1 MGRISFKY
9 KTIFFLLL
17 AEICYSQNPIN
28 KGFNLLETGKFSE
41 AEVFF
46 ENFIKKDSLNK
57 TAKLCYGRA
66 VGLNGNP
73 QKAKEIFE
81 ELLIEEPKNLEFLI
95 NYTEAFLWN
104 KEYQT
109 ALPKYHQLDNDHP
122 GNAIVKLG
130 LANTYSNL
138 KKHDNAISNYNKGI
152 EIDKNVLGLYI
163 GLAYTHRANNQDKL
177 ALDVISKG
185 LLVEEN
191 NTELLKLKGIIN
203 NSYKVSAHQNSN
215 ITNDSGDNS
224 AKNVLTY
231 VNIPINT
238 KNSIDV
244 IYQYRNTENAISN
257 DKATQNTFGVTYT
270 TDITNKVE
278 VSGNLSYLLSNGKN
292 DYDNLIYAVKVLVK
306 PQNNQFFSINYQR
319 EYHNFNAELIDSKIA
334 QNHYF
339 ANYHILTK
347 WNIGWFTQYFF
358 THQSDDNNKNLWFNS
373 IYYVVNK
380 KYVFKFGI
388 NSQIISFKEERP
400 EIYFSPKQFNAIE
413 LFIDLNVFNSKS
425 KFIANGNLA
434 TGYQFVNKDKQETI
448 RGELN
453 LGYKIIPKFN
463 ASVYGKYSN
472 LSSGTAAGFEYNELG
487 VKFNYTF

>member
-1 MGRISFKY
+1 MGRISFKF

-17 AEICYSQNPIN
+17 AEFCYSQNSIN

-73 QKAKEIFE
+73 QRAKEIFE

-109 ALPKYHQLDNDHP
+109 ALPKYHQLDNEYPD
-122 GNAIVKLG
+122 NAIVKLG
-130 LANTYSNL
+130 LANTNSNL
-138 KKHDNAISNYNKGI
+138 KKYDIAITNYNRGI
-152 EIDKNVLGLYI
+152 EIDKNILGLYI

-177 ALDVISKG
+177 ALDIISKG
-185 LLVEEN
+185 LLIDEN
-191 NTELLKLKGIIN
+191 NPELLKLKRIIY

-231 VNIPINT
+231 INIPINT

-244 IYQYRNTENAISN
+244 IYQYRNTENAISK
-257 DKATQNTFGVTYT
+257 DMATQNTFGLTYT

-278 VSGNLSYLLSNGKN
+278 LSGNLSYLLSKGNN
-292 DYDNLIYAVKVLVK
+292 DYDNLIYAVKVSVNPK
-306 PQNNQFFSINYQR
+306 SNQSLSVNYQK
-319 EYHNFNAELIDSKIA
+319 EYHNFNVLLIDSKIA

-339 ANYHILTK
+339 ANYNILTK
-347 WNIGWFTQYFF
+347 WNIGWFTEYYF
-358 THQSDDNNKNLWFNS
+358 TKQSDNNNRNLWFNS
-373 IYYVVNK
+373 IYYQINK
-380 KYVFKFGI
+380 MHLFKFGV
-388 NSQIISFKEERP
+388 NFQVISFKDERP
-400 EIYFSPKQFNAIE
+400 EIYFSPKQFTSLE
-413 LFIDLNVFNSKS
+413 MFIDLDLFNSKS
-425 KFIANGNLA
+425 KYIYFRLCISN
-434 TGYQFVNKDKQETI
+434 QF
-448 RGELN
+448 
-453 LGYKIIPKFN
+453 
-463 ASVYGKYSN
+463 
-472 LSSGTAAGFEYNELG
+472 
-487 VKFNYTF
+487 